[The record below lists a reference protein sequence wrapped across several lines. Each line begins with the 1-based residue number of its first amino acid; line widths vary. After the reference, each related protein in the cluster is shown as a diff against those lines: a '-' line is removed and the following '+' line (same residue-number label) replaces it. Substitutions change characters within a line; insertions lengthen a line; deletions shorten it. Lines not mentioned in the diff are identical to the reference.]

1 MHSITNESV
10 NFQQD
15 EKVEKM
21 EFPGV
26 LKKKH
31 VEILGFNEKRSGISR
46 VVQEKLMWNIHGFL
60 FLTLGS
66 RSSRGESLFSS
77 KFLSALH

>member
-1 MHSITNESV
+1 
-10 NFQQD
+10 
-15 EKVEKM
+15 M

-31 VEILGFNEKRSGISR
+31 VEILWFNEKRSGISR
-46 VVQEKLMWNIHGFL
+46 IVQEKLMWNIHGFL
-60 FLTLGS
+60 FLTLEFASGVTQFC

-77 KFLSALH
+77 EFLSALH